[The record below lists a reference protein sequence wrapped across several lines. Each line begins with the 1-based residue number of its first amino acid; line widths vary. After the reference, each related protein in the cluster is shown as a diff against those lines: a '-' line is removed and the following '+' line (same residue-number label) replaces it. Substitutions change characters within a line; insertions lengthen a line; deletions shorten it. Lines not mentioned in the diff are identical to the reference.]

1 MFIELFQTI
10 YNHIGEFL
18 LSLGLSI
25 PVIYTALRGV
35 KGLIYVIFYKKK
47 DALKKQANQE
57 AIANLTASKVAEI
70 LAPEIL
76 DIKTSLN
83 ELKEHLGVV
92 DKKVSENKNEELEAM
107 AIEVKSYQTVMLSQD
122 PELQLQYEQIKS
134 RLINLSK
141 QVKPII
147 EDVATTTSI
156 VANNATEGIVS
167 NEENIIKAT
176 EDVAKTVKAVKN
188 TARKIKK
195 KATQVV
201 YE

>member
-1 MFIELFQTI
+1 M
-10 YNHIGEFL
+10 
-18 LSLGLSI
+18 
-25 PVIYTALRGV
+25 
-35 KGLIYVIFYKKK
+35 
-47 DALKKQANQE
+47 
-57 AIANLTASKVAEI
+57 AEI

-107 AIEVKSYQTVMLSQD
+107 AIEVKAYQTVMLSQD

-147 EDVATTTSI
+147 EDVATTIST
-156 VANNATEGIVS
+156 VANNATEGVVS

-176 EDVAKTVKAVKN
+176 EDVANTVKAVKN

>member
-18 LSLGLSI
+18 LSLGLSV
-25 PVIYTALRGV
+25 PVVYTAIRGI
-35 KGLIYVIFYKKK
+35 KGLIYVIFHKKK
-47 DALKKQANQE
+47 DALKKKAEQE
-57 AIANLTASKVAEI
+57 AIANLTANKVAEI

-76 DIKTSLN
+76 DIKNSLT

-92 DKKVSENKNEELEAM
+92 DKKVSDNKNEDLETM
-107 AIEVKSYQTVMLSQD
+107 VIEVKSYQTVMLSQD
-122 PELQLQYEQIKS
+122 PELQLQYEQVKS

-147 EDVATTTSI
+147 EDVSTTTSTI
-156 VANNATEGIVS
+156 ANNVTEGIVS

-176 EDVAKTVKAVKN
+176 EDVANTVKTVNN

>member
-18 LSLGLSI
+18 LSLGLSV
-25 PVIYTALRGV
+25 PVVYTAIRGI
-35 KGLIYVIFYKKK
+35 KGLIYVIFHKKK
-47 DALKKQANQE
+47 DALKKKAEQE

-76 DIKTSLN
+76 DIKNSLT
-83 ELKEHLGVV
+83 ELKEHLCVV
-92 DKKVSENKNEELEAM
+92 DKKVSDNKNEDLEAM
-107 AIEVKSYQTVMLSQD
+107 VIEVKSYQTVMLSQD
-122 PELQLQYEQIKS
+122 PELQLQYEQVKS

-147 EDVATTTSI
+147 EDVSTTTSTI
-156 VANNATEGIVS
+156 ANNVTEGIVS

-176 EDVAKTVKAVKN
+176 EDVANTVKTVNN